1 MRVIGRPRY
10 SRWMQSTTPALR
22 RSRLAAGL
30 TAAALALAAAAPAH
44 AETGLGSALKNTA
57 IAGTIATWT
66 VAALRGAPFFGCLA
80 HGQAGND
87 AWGGR
92 VFAAKDAELSTESVG
107 VERHECQLTEVG
119 GFSLDMS
126 PMIAA
131 SAWQAKS
138 GSRFNDSAW
147 DIAFVPMMHWRT
159 PVAGGTRLDL
169 EFGIGP
175 AYLSESDIGNRQK
188 GSNFQFSDHFGIGLS
203 SADGHWRA
211 GFAFRHISN
220 LSIKT
225 PNNAVDFK
233 GIALEWTP

>member
-1 MRVIGRPRY
+1 MH
-10 SRWMQSTTPALR
+10 STPSAFR

-30 TAAALALAAAAPAH
+30 SAALALAAAAPAH

-66 VAALRGAPFFGCLA
+66 VAALRDAPFFGCLA
-80 HGQAGND
+80 HGQAGHD

-92 VFAAKDAELSTESVG
+92 VFAAKDAELSTESLG
-107 VERHECQLTEVG
+107 VERHECQLTEVA

-126 PMIAA
+126 PTIAA

-138 GSRFNDSAW
+138 DSKYQHSAW

-159 PVAGGTRLDL
+159 PVGAGTRLDL

-175 AYLSESDIGNRQK
+175 AYLSEVDIGNRQK
-188 GSNFQFSDHFGIGLS
+188 GSGFQFSDHFGIGVS

>member
-1 MRVIGRPRY
+1 MHSNLHAPRRP
-10 SRWMQSTTPALR
+10 
-22 RSRLAAGL
+22 RLAAGL
-30 TAAALALAAAAPAH
+30 TLALALAAAAPVH
-44 AETGLGSALKNTA
+44 AETGAGTALKNTA

-66 VAALRGAPFFGCLA
+66 VAALKGAPFFGCLA
-80 HGQAGND
+80 HGQRSND

-92 VFAAKDAELSTESVG
+92 VAAGKDSELSYESIG
-107 VERHECQLTEVG
+107 AERHECQLTSVA

-126 PMIAA
+126 PVISA

-138 GSRFNDSAW
+138 ESLYHHDAFDV
-147 DIAFVPMMHWRT
+147 AFVPMMHWRY
-159 PVAGGTRLDL
+159 PVSEGARLDL

-175 AYLSESDIGNRQK
+175 ALLSEPSIGNRRK
-188 GSNFQFSDHFGIGLS
+188 STEFQFSDHFGIGVS

-211 GFAFRHISN
+211 GFAFRHVSN

-225 PNNAVDFK
+225 PNDAVDFK